1 MTVSNTPAIYLDGVR
16 INSQVLME
24 TFAGDVERIRV
35 LKGPSAVSMY
45 PDAVN
50 GVILVDTKR
59 R

>member
-1 MTVSNTPAIYLDGVR
+1 LTEI
-16 INSQVLME
+16 
-24 TFAGDVERIRV
+24 FAVDVEWVRV

-50 GVILVDTKR
+50 GVILVESKR